1 MKKKKKLLI
10 TIIIIITILIIAVAV
25 IFGHFIKNDLT
36 MENDLTKEV
45 TEVNLL
51 IENNSKDTNI
61 DKRLNT
67 INTSGDYM
75 LVEKAAK
82 RYLKDKRKLFTS
94 LYTTLDGTDKI
105 EKVLTIE
112 NIKADAKNFTNTM
125 KLLNT
130 TGLEL
135 TSLREKYVN
144 LTSEKTILSY
154 LNKNLREDDYY
165 KEYYLDELM
174 QDMSESEE
182 NLKEIDDILE
192 TIIGLKEVFN
202 FLITN
207 QDYWN
212 IENDK
217 VIFNSENLYNAYKEL
232 LTNISKD
239 NKATNSI

>member
-36 MENDLTKEV
+36 MENNLTKEV
-45 TEVNLL
+45 TEINLL
-51 IENNSKDTNI
+51 IENNSKDTDI

-174 QDMSESEE
+174 QDMSKSEE

-207 QDYWN
+207 QNYWN

-217 VIFNSENLYNAYKEL
+217 VMFNSENLYNAYKEL

-239 NKATNSI
+239 NKTTNSI

>member
-1 MKKKKKLLI
+1 
-10 TIIIIITILIIAVAV
+10 
-25 IFGHFIKNDLT
+25 

-45 TEVNLL
+45 TEINLL
-51 IENNSKDTNI
+51 IENNSKDTDI

-130 TGLEL
+130 IGLEL

-174 QDMSESEE
+174 QDMSKSEE

>member
-36 MENDLTKEV
+36 MENNLTKEV
-45 TEVNLL
+45 TEINLL
-51 IENNSKDTNI
+51 IENNSKDTDI

-174 QDMSESEE
+174 QDMSKSEE

>member
-1 MKKKKKLLI
+1 MKKKLLI

-36 MENDLTKEV
+36 MENNLTKEV
-45 TEVNLL
+45 TEINLL
-51 IENNSKDTNI
+51 IENNSKDTDI

-94 LYTTLDGTDKI
+94 LYTTLEGTDKI

-182 NLKEIDDILE
+182 NLKKIDDILE

>member
-1 MKKKKKLLI
+1 MKKKLLI

-36 MENDLTKEV
+36 MENNLTKEV
-45 TEVNLL
+45 TEINLL
-51 IENNSKDTNI
+51 IENNSKDTDI

-182 NLKEIDDILE
+182 NLKKIDDILE

>member
-1 MKKKKKLLI
+1 MKKKLLI
-10 TIIIIITILIIAVAV
+10 TIVILITILVITVTV

-36 MENDLTKEV
+36 MENNLTKEV
-45 TEVNLL
+45 TEINLL

-67 INTSGDYM
+67 INTGGDYM

-94 LYTTLDGTDKI
+94 LYTTLDSTDKI
-105 EKVLTIE
+105 EKVLTME

-135 TSLREKYVN
+135 TNLREKYIN

-174 QDMSESEE
+174 QDMSKKEE
-182 NLKEIDDILE
+182 DLKAIDDMLE

-207 QDYWN
+207 QNYWN

-217 VIFNSENLYNAYKEL
+217 VMFSSEELYNTYEQL
-232 LTNISKD
+232 LTRISED

>member
-1 MKKKKKLLI
+1 MKKKLLI
-10 TIIIIITILIIAVAV
+10 TIVILITILVIAVTV

-45 TEVNLL
+45 TEINLL

-94 LYTTLDGTDKI
+94 LYTTLDSTDKI
-105 EKVLTIE
+105 EKVLTME
-112 NIKADAKNFTNTM
+112 NIKADAKSFTNTM
-125 KLLNT
+125 NLLNT

-135 TSLREKYVN
+135 TNLREKYIN

-174 QDMSESEE
+174 QDMSKKEE
-182 NLKEIDDILE
+182 DLKAIDDMLE

-207 QDYWN
+207 QNYWN

-217 VIFNSENLYNAYKEL
+217 VMFSSEELYNTYEQL
-232 LTNISKD
+232 LTRISED

>member
-10 TIIIIITILIIAVAV
+10 TIIIIITILVIAVAV
-25 IFGHFIKNDLT
+25 ILGHFIKNDLT

-45 TEVNLL
+45 TEINLL
-51 IENNSKDTNI
+51 IENNSKDTDI

-174 QDMSESEE
+174 QDMSKSEE

-207 QDYWN
+207 QNYWN

-217 VIFNSENLYNAYKEL
+217 VMFNSENLYNAYKEL

-239 NKATNSI
+239 NKTTNSI

>member
-1 MKKKKKLLI
+1 M
-10 TIIIIITILIIAVAV
+10 
-25 IFGHFIKNDLT
+25 
-36 MENDLTKEV
+36 
-45 TEVNLL
+45 
-51 IENNSKDTNI
+51 
-61 DKRLNT
+61 
-67 INTSGDYM
+67 
-75 LVEKAAK
+75 
-82 RYLKDKRKLFTS
+82 
-94 LYTTLDGTDKI
+94 
-105 EKVLTIE
+105 E

-135 TSLREKYVN
+135 TNLREKYIN

-174 QDMSESEE
+174 QDMSKKEE
-182 NLKEIDDILE
+182 DLKAIDDMLE

-207 QDYWN
+207 QNYWN

-217 VIFNSENLYNAYKEL
+217 VMFSSEELYNTYEQL
-232 LTNISKD
+232 LTRISED

>member
-1 MKKKKKLLI
+1 MKKKILI
-10 TIIIIITILIIAVAV
+10 TIAVVIVILIVTFSV
-25 IFGHFIKNDLT
+25 IIGHFVKSDLT
-36 MENDLTKEV
+36 MESDLTKEI
-45 TEVNLL
+45 TEINLL
-51 IENNSKDTNI
+51 IENNSKDTSSI
-61 DKRLNT
+61 DQRLNT
-67 INTSGDYM
+67 INTSGDYV

-82 RYLKDKRKLFTS
+82 RYLKDKKELFTS
-94 LYTTLDGTDKI
+94 LYATLDNTDKI

-125 KLLNT
+125 NLLNT

-165 KEYYLDELM
+165 KKYYLNELM
-174 QDMSESEE
+174 QDMTKNEE
-182 NLKEIDDILE
+182 DLKAIDDLLD
-192 TIIGLKEVFN
+192 TIVDLKEVFN

-207 QDYWN
+207 QNNWN

-217 VIFNSENLYNAYKEL
+217 IMFSSEELYNTYKQL
-232 LTNISKD
+232 LTSISEETKTTNNI
-239 NKATNSI
+239 

>member
-1 MKKKKKLLI
+1 MKKKLLI
-10 TIIIIITILIIAVAV
+10 TIVILITILVIAVTV

-45 TEVNLL
+45 TEINLL

-130 TGLEL
+130 IGLEL

-174 QDMSESEE
+174 QDMSKSEE

>member
-1 MKKKKKLLI
+1 M
-10 TIIIIITILIIAVAV
+10 
-25 IFGHFIKNDLT
+25 
-36 MENDLTKEV
+36 
-45 TEVNLL
+45 
-51 IENNSKDTNI
+51 
-61 DKRLNT
+61 
-67 INTSGDYM
+67 
-75 LVEKAAK
+75 
-82 RYLKDKRKLFTS
+82 
-94 LYTTLDGTDKI
+94 
-105 EKVLTIE
+105 E

-135 TSLREKYVN
+135 TNLREKYIN

-154 LNKNLREDDYY
+154 LNKNLREDNYY

-174 QDMSESEE
+174 QDMSKKEE
-182 NLKEIDDILE
+182 DLKAIDDMLE

-207 QDYWN
+207 QNYWN

-217 VIFNSENLYNAYKEL
+217 VMFSSEELYNTYEQL
-232 LTNISKD
+232 LTRISED

>member
-1 MKKKKKLLI
+1 M
-10 TIIIIITILIIAVAV
+10 
-25 IFGHFIKNDLT
+25 
-36 MENDLTKEV
+36 
-45 TEVNLL
+45 
-51 IENNSKDTNI
+51 
-61 DKRLNT
+61 
-67 INTSGDYM
+67 
-75 LVEKAAK
+75 
-82 RYLKDKRKLFTS
+82 
-94 LYTTLDGTDKI
+94 
-105 EKVLTIE
+105 E

-135 TSLREKYVN
+135 TNLREKYIN

-174 QDMSESEE
+174 QDMSKKEE
-182 NLKEIDDILE
+182 DLKANDDMLE

-207 QDYWN
+207 QNYWN

-217 VIFNSENLYNAYKEL
+217 VMFSSEELYNTYEQL
-232 LTNISKD
+232 LTRISED

>member
-10 TIIIIITILIIAVAV
+10 TIIIIITILVIAVAV
-25 IFGHFIKNDLT
+25 ILGHFIKNDLT
-36 MENDLTKEV
+36 MENNLTKEV
-45 TEVNLL
+45 TEINLL
-51 IENNSKDTNI
+51 IENNSKDTSI

-94 LYTTLDGTDKI
+94 LYTTLDSTDKI
-105 EKVLTIE
+105 EKVLTME
-112 NIKADAKNFTNTM
+112 NVKADAKNFTNTM
-125 KLLNT
+125 NLLNT

-135 TSLREKYVN
+135 SNLREKYVN

-174 QDMSESEE
+174 QDMSKKEE
-182 NLKEIDDILE
+182 DLKAIDDMLE

-207 QDYWN
+207 QNYWN

-217 VIFNSENLYNAYKEL
+217 VMFINEELYNTYKEL
-232 LTNISKD
+232 LTRISED
-239 NKATNSI
+239 NKAANSI

>member
-36 MENDLTKEV
+36 MENNLTKEV
-45 TEVNLL
+45 TEINLL
-51 IENNSKDTNI
+51 IENNSKDTDI

-94 LYTTLDGTDKI
+94 LYTTLDSTDKI

-135 TSLREKYVN
+135 TRLREKYVN
-144 LTSEKTILSY
+144 LISEKTILSY

-174 QDMSESEE
+174 QDMSKSEE

-192 TIIGLKEVFN
+192 TIIGLKEVFY

-217 VIFNSENLYNAYKEL
+217 VIFNSENLYNAYKAL

-239 NKATNSI
+239 NKTTNSI

>member
-10 TIIIIITILIIAVAV
+10 TIIIIITILVIAVAV
-25 IFGHFIKNDLT
+25 ILGHFIKNDLT
-36 MENDLTKEV
+36 MENNLTKEV
-45 TEVNLL
+45 TEINLL

-94 LYTTLDGTDKI
+94 LYTTLDSTDKI
-105 EKVLTIE
+105 EKVLTME

-135 TSLREKYVN
+135 TNLREKYIN

-174 QDMSESEE
+174 QDMSKKEE
-182 NLKEIDDILE
+182 DLKAIDDMLE

-202 FLITN
+202 FLIIN
-207 QDYWN
+207 QNYWN

-217 VIFNSENLYNAYKEL
+217 VMFSSEELYNTYEQL
-232 LTNISKD
+232 LTRISED

>member
-1 MKKKKKLLI
+1 MKKKLLI
-10 TIIIIITILIIAVAV
+10 TIVILITILVIAVTV

-45 TEVNLL
+45 TEINLL
-51 IENNSKDTNI
+51 IENNSKDTDI

>member
-1 MKKKKKLLI
+1 MKKKLLI
-10 TIIIIITILIIAVAV
+10 TIVILITILVIAVTV

-45 TEVNLL
+45 TEINLL

-94 LYTTLDGTDKI
+94 LYTTLDSTDKI

-112 NIKADAKNFTNTM
+112 NIKADAKSFTNTM

-135 TSLREKYVN
+135 TNLREKYIN

-174 QDMSESEE
+174 QDMSKKEE
-182 NLKEIDDILE
+182 DLKAIDDMLE

-207 QDYWN
+207 QNYWN

-217 VIFNSENLYNAYKEL
+217 VMFSNEELYNTYEQL
-232 LTNISKD
+232 LTRISED

>member
-1 MKKKKKLLI
+1 MKKKLLI
-10 TIIIIITILIIAVAV
+10 TIVILITILVIAVTV

-45 TEVNLL
+45 TEINLL
-51 IENNSKDTNI
+51 IENNSKDTDI

-174 QDMSESEE
+174 QDMSKSEE

>member
-1 MKKKKKLLI
+1 
-10 TIIIIITILIIAVAV
+10 
-25 IFGHFIKNDLT
+25 
-36 MENDLTKEV
+36 
-45 TEVNLL
+45 
-51 IENNSKDTNI
+51 
-61 DKRLNT
+61 
-67 INTSGDYM
+67 
-75 LVEKAAK
+75 
-82 RYLKDKRKLFTS
+82 
-94 LYTTLDGTDKI
+94 
-105 EKVLTIE
+105 
-112 NIKADAKNFTNTM
+112 M

-135 TSLREKYVN
+135 TNLREKYIN

-174 QDMSESEE
+174 QDMSKKEE
-182 NLKEIDDILE
+182 DLKAIDDMLE

-207 QDYWN
+207 QNYWN

-217 VIFNSENLYNAYKEL
+217 VMFSSEELYNTYEQL
-232 LTNISKD
+232 LTRISED

>member
-36 MENDLTKEV
+36 MENNLTKEV
-45 TEVNLL
+45 TEINLL
-51 IENNSKDTNI
+51 IENNSKDTDI

-174 QDMSESEE
+174 QDMSKSEE

-207 QDYWN
+207 QNYWN

-217 VIFNSENLYNAYKEL
+217 VMFSNEELYNTYKEL
-232 LTNISKD
+232 LTRISED

>member
-36 MENDLTKEV
+36 MENNLTKEV
-45 TEVNLL
+45 TEINLL
-51 IENNSKDTNI
+51 IENNSKDTDI

-174 QDMSESEE
+174 QDMSKSEE
-182 NLKEIDDILE
+182 DLKAIDDMLE
-192 TIIGLKEVFN
+192 TIINLKEVFN

-207 QDYWN
+207 QNYWN

-217 VIFNSENLYNAYKEL
+217 VMFNSENLYNAYKEL

-239 NKATNSI
+239 NKTTNSI

>member
-1 MKKKKKLLI
+1 MKKKLLI
-10 TIIIIITILIIAVAV
+10 TIVILITILVIAVTV

-36 MENDLTKEV
+36 MENNLTKEV
-45 TEVNLL
+45 TEINLL

-94 LYTTLDGTDKI
+94 LYTTLDSTDKI
-105 EKVLTIE
+105 EKVLTME
-112 NIKADAKNFTNTM
+112 NIKADAKSFTNTM

-135 TSLREKYVN
+135 TNLREKYVN

-174 QDMSESEE
+174 QDMSKKEE
-182 NLKEIDDILE
+182 DLKAIDDMLE
-192 TIIGLKEVFN
+192 TIIGLKEIFN
-202 FLITN
+202 FLIIN
-207 QDYWN
+207 QNYWN

-217 VIFNSENLYNAYKEL
+217 VMFSNEELYNTYKEL
-232 LTNISKD
+232 LTRISED

>member
-1 MKKKKKLLI
+1 MKKKLLI
-10 TIIIIITILIIAVAV
+10 TIVILITILVIAVTV

-45 TEVNLL
+45 TEINLL
-51 IENNSKDTNI
+51 IENNSKDTDI

-130 TGLEL
+130 IGLEL

-174 QDMSESEE
+174 QDMSKSEE

>member
-10 TIIIIITILIIAVAV
+10 TIIIIITILVIAVAV
-25 IFGHFIKNDLT
+25 ILGHFIKNDLT

-45 TEVNLL
+45 TEINLL

-94 LYTTLDGTDKI
+94 LYTTLDSTDEI
-105 EKVLTIE
+105 EKVLTME

-125 KLLNT
+125 NLLNT

-135 TSLREKYVN
+135 TNLREKYIN

-174 QDMSESEE
+174 QDMSKKEE
-182 NLKEIDDILE
+182 DLKAIDDMLE

-207 QDYWN
+207 QNYWN

-217 VIFNSENLYNAYKEL
+217 VMFSNEELYNTYKEL
-232 LTNISKD
+232 LTRISED

>member
-1 MKKKKKLLI
+1 MKKKLLI
-10 TIIIIITILIIAVAV
+10 TIVILITILVITVTV

-36 MENDLTKEV
+36 MENNLTKEV
-45 TEVNLL
+45 TEINLL
-51 IENNSKDTNI
+51 IENSSKDTNI

-94 LYTTLDGTDKI
+94 LYTTLDSTDKI
-105 EKVLTIE
+105 EKVLTME

-135 TSLREKYVN
+135 TNLREKYIN

-174 QDMSESEE
+174 QDMSKKEE
-182 NLKEIDDILE
+182 DLKAIDDMLE

-207 QDYWN
+207 QNYWN

-217 VIFNSENLYNAYKEL
+217 VMFSSEELYNTYEQL
-232 LTNISKD
+232 LTRISED

>member
-130 TGLEL
+130 IGLEL

-239 NKATNSI
+239 NKITNSI